1 MSVFPGN
8 TPEVVT
14 NGYHGTE
21 PFTTNLTTSFL
32 SNFVASS
39 IALLSSSSDFTIIC
53 FTLRRHVWIFA
64 LRWWKPRLIT
74 DIPSFYSLRSISFF
88 FFSSFLQSAARI
100 AITVKLRVSLSH
112 FLRLSRCPG
121 FLKKRTLLPLL
132 PLNLCTEWIKGRNP
146 SSPPLFPLPQP
157 ISLRARIIYVGF
169 DSCIWIHW
177 LCIAILITPFFSSL
191 FLLRSRR
198 YSVFNVLAPIDESS
212 MLTRSFV
219 L

>member
-1 MSVFPGN
+1 MLK
-8 TPEVVT
+8 
-14 NGYHGTE
+14 YMHHGHY
-21 PFTTNLTTSFL
+21 
-32 SNFVASS
+32 
-39 IALLSSSSDFTIIC
+39 LLISSSSASPFVDMYEF
-53 FTLRRHVWIFA
+53 LRSVDENRV
-64 LRWWKPRLIT
+64 LLLIYHRF
-74 DIPSFYSLRSISFF
+74 IPSEVFPSFF
-88 FFSSFLQSAARI
+88 FFLSSIRRAHCHYCE
-100 AITVKLRVSLSH
+100 TPSLS
-112 FLRLSRCPG
+112 LSLSSSLSMPG
-121 FLKKRTLLPLL
+121 LFKKRTLLPLL
-132 PLNLCTEWIKGRNP
+132 PLNSCTEWIKGRNP